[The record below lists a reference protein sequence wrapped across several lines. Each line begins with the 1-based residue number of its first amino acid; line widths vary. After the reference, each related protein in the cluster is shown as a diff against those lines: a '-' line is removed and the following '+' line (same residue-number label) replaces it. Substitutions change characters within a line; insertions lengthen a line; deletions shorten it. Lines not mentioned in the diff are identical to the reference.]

1 MIKFSESGLKN
12 DPEYRMNS
20 LSVAIQVLG
29 YVLSIYVGSEYYAQ
43 VIRFGQQALLT
54 IH

>member
-1 MIKFSESGLKN
+1 MIKFRESGFKN
-12 DPEYRMNS
+12 DPENRKNS

-43 VIRFGQQALLT
+43 VVRFGQ
-54 IH
+54 

>member
-1 MIKFSESGLKN
+1 MNQGL
-12 DPEYRMNS
+12 RMTQRIERIP

-43 VIRFGQQALLT
+43 VVRFGQQVLLP